1 MTILIE
7 ISLTALSDLRRRAE
21 EGDSNAQYE
30 LGRIFMVGLGL
41 SQDYQQAAKWYE
53 RAAEQ
58 GFAAAQF
65 MMGFLYEHGKGV
77 LRTRFQTYDSNLLNR
92 LEAGRLLFLANC
104 QR

>member
-7 ISLTALSDLRRRAE
+7 ISQTALSDLRRRAE

-58 GFAAAQF
+58 GLDFSTNTAKECYAPASKL
-65 MMGFLYEHGKGV
+65 MILIY
-77 LRTRFQTYDSNLLNR
+77 
-92 LEAGRLLFLANC
+92 
-104 QR
+104 